1 MNCPSGAI
9 AVDSGVGCA
18 VAMIKAA
25 LRGKDEVVCGE
36 ECCR

>member
-1 MNCPSGAI
+1 M
-9 AVDSGVGCA
+9 VGCA
-18 VAMIKAA
+18 AAMIKAA